1 MEGGMGA
8 IRVRLNKDVLQSL
21 SFTDRVV
28 GVDKAGKPITVA
40 TPPHLSDWIVRDSV
54 VRGMGV
60 RVSPGAASYFVQRKM
75 GGSTSIKR
83 TLGKVS
89 DISLDLAR
97 RRAQEWLGM
106 MASGKDPLVE
116 KAASQRATI
125 TQRKRDRQ
133 SMRMVYADYMAA
145 KSGGG
150 GEDGVQLGKA
160 STATDRAK
168 VAKWMDACPLW
179 SVSLHAL
186 TVDDL
191 EKTFDPLFSAALSE
205 TAKKP
210 AWGPKKR
217 SLSSAWKIWRYIKAA
232 YNNALAKEGVASRRG
247 VSPFAALESTRNWPK
262 PKSRTTYLDTSKAK
276 GQAWLSEL
284 VAMRSHLRPEVG
296 VAADYLICLLLWGAR
311 KEEIERLQWRD
322 IDLTE
327 DIVVL
332 REENTKSGRAHY
344 LPLTP
349 WARTLLEERKTKNA
363 AWERDGDWVFP
374 SRHHGK
380 HIANF
385 RGVLLELQSETGL
398 WITAHDLR
406 RTFATETAI
415 QTQNIL
421 LVSAALNHSSG
432 ASTTR
437 GYIRNTANMLRPV
450 FEIREIELRR
460 SAGLEVETP
469 EDPFADLEGFI
480 ARAKRT
486 PASRKALATKIP
498 MILGLL
504 AT

>member
-1 MEGGMGA
+1 MGA
-8 IRVRLNKDVLQSL
+8 VRIRLNKDILQGL
-21 SFTDRVV
+21 SFVDRIVA
-28 GVDKAGKPITVA
+28 VDKAGKPITQA
-40 TPPHLSDWIVRDSV
+40 TPPHLSDWIVRDVV

-89 DISLDLAR
+89 DITLDLAR

-116 KAASQRATI
+116 KTASQRASTA
-125 TQRKRDRQ
+125 QRKRDRQ
-133 SMRMVYADYMAA
+133 SMRVVYADYMKA
-145 KSGGG
+145 KSGVSDQE
-150 GEDGVQLGKA
+150 GEEGVRLGKK

-168 VAKWMDACPLW
+168 VAKWMDASPLW

-186 TVDDL
+186 TADDL
-191 EKTFDPLFSAALSE
+191 EKTFDPLFNAALSE
-205 TAKKP
+205 KAKKP

-217 SLSSAWKIWRYIKAA
+217 SLSSAWKIWRYTKAA

-262 PKSRTTYLDTSKAK
+262 PKTRTTYLDTTKAK
-276 GQAWLSEL
+276 GQAWLAEL
-284 VAMRSHLRPEVG
+284 VAMRGHERPEVG
-296 VAADYLICLLLWGAR
+296 VAADYLICLLLWGGR
-311 KEEIERLQWRD
+311 KEEIERLQWPD
-322 IDLTE
+322 VDFKDEIIT
-327 DIVVL
+327 L

-349 WARTLLEERKTKNA
+349 WARTILEERQAKNK

-374 SRHHGK
+374 SRHYGK

-385 RGVLLELQSETGL
+385 RGVLLELKKETGL

-421 LVSAALNHSSG
+421 LVSAALNHASG

-437 GYIRNTANMLRPV
+437 GYIRNVANMLRPV
-450 FEIREIELRR
+450 FEVRELELRR
-460 SAGLEVETP
+460 VAGLEIETP
-469 EDPFADLEGFI
+469 EDPFADLEVFL
-480 ARAKRT
+480 AKAKRS
-486 PASRKALATKIP
+486 PASRKTVATKIP

-504 AT
+504 AS

>member
-1 MEGGMGA
+1 MGA
-8 IRVRLNKDVLQSL
+8 VRIRLNKDILQGL
-21 SFTDRVV
+21 SFADRVIA
-28 GVDKAGKPITVA
+28 VDKAGKAITQA
-40 TPPHLSDWIVRDSV
+40 TPPTMSDWIVRDSV

-89 DISLDLAR
+89 DITLDLAR

-116 KAASQRATI
+116 KQASQRASTA
-125 TQRKRDRQ
+125 QRKRDRQ
-133 SMRMVYADYMAA
+133 SMRVVYADYMTA
-145 KSGGG
+145 KSGSG
-150 GEDGVQLGKA
+150 GEEGVQLGKA
-160 STATDRAK
+160 STATDRSK
-168 VAKWMDACPLW
+168 VAKWMDTSPLW
-179 SVSLHAL
+179 AVSLHAL

-191 EKTFDPLFSAALSE
+191 EKTFDPLFNAALSE
-205 TAKKP
+205 KAKKP

-217 SLSSAWKIWRYIKAA
+217 SLSSAWKIWRYTKAA

-247 VSPFAALESTRNWPK
+247 VSPFAALETTRNWPK
-262 PKSRTTYLDTSKAK
+262 PKTRTTYLDTSKAT
-276 GQAWLSEL
+276 GQAWLAQL
-284 VAMRSHLRPEVG
+284 VAMRDHERPEVG

-322 IDLTE
+322 IDFAE

-349 WARTLLEERKTKNA
+349 WARTILEERRAKNR

-385 RGVLLELQSETGL
+385 RGVLLELKKETGL

-437 GYIRNTANMLRPV
+437 GYIRNIANMLRPV
-450 FEIREIELRR
+450 FEVREIELRR
-460 SAGLEVETP
+460 TAGLEIEAP
-469 EDPFADLEGFI
+469 EDPFADLEAFL
-480 ARAKRT
+480 ARAKRSPT
-486 PASRKALATKIP
+486 SRKAVATKIP

>member
-1 MEGGMGA
+1 MA
-8 IRVRLNKDVLQSL
+8 AVRIRLSKEVLQGL
-21 SFTDRVV
+21 SFTHRIVA
-28 GVDKAGKPITVA
+28 VDKAGKPIFEP
-40 TPPHLSDWIVRDSV
+40 TPPGLSDWIVRDLV

-83 TLGKVS
+83 TLGQVS
-89 DISLDLAR
+89 DITLDLAR

-116 KAASQRATI
+116 KAASQRASTA
-125 TQRKRDRQ
+125 QRKRDRQ
-133 SMRMVYADYMAA
+133 SMRVVYADYMKA

-150 GEDGVQLGKA
+150 SQDGEEGVRLGKA

-168 VAKWMDACPLW
+168 VARWMDASPLW

-186 TVDDL
+186 TTDDL
-191 EKTFDPLFSAALSE
+191 EKTFDPLFGSALSE
-205 TAKKP
+205 KVKKP

-217 SLSSAWKIWRYIKAA
+217 SLSSAWKIWRYTKAA

-247 VSPFAALESTRNWPK
+247 VSPFAALETTRNWPK
-262 PKSRTTYLDTSKAK
+262 PKSRTTYLDTNKAK
-276 GQAWLSEL
+276 GQAWLAEL
-284 VAMRSHLRPEVG
+284 VSMRGHDRPEVG
-296 VAADYLICLLLWGAR
+296 VFADYLICLLLWGGR
-311 KEEIERLQWRD
+311 KEEVERLQWSD
-322 IDLTE
+322 VDFKD
-327 DIVVL
+327 DIVTL
-332 REENTKSGRAHY
+332 REENTKSGRPHY

-349 WARTLLEERKTKNA
+349 WARTVLEERRAKNEG
-363 AWERDGDWVFP
+363 WERDGDWVFP
-374 SRHHGK
+374 SRQRGK

-385 RGVLLELQSETGL
+385 RGVLLELKKETGL

-421 LVSAALNHSSG
+421 LVSAALNHSGG

-437 GYIRNTANMLRPV
+437 GYIRNVANMLRPV
-450 FEIREIELRR
+450 FEVREIELRR
-460 SAGLEVETP
+460 AAGLEIQAP
-469 EDPFADLEGFI
+469 DDPFADLEAFL
-480 ARAKRT
+480 AKAKRS
-486 PASRKALATKIP
+486 PNSRKSVATKIP

-504 AT
+504 AN